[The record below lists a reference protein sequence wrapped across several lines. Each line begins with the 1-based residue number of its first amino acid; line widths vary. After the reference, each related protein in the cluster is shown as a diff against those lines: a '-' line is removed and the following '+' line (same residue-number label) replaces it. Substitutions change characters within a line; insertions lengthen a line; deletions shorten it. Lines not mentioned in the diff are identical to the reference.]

1 MYQVSVDDDD
11 VWCWSPIRCTINMM
25 WQFRR
30 FSRRYW
36 LWHWRGS
43 TWPNPITP
51 PPRGR
56 WCRNGITPGDWD
68 VDAGN
73 RESWKQF
80 AKSSRLPIAHQD
92 YNAVMDHWDFC
103 FHRDFYKSTWFHRKF
118 TTSMCQRPN
127 FKSFFSGNIDWFVK
141 ICKSPDGGGVSAEK
155 WCSLIK
161 SQWNVVSCSLKIQ

>member
-11 VWCWSPIRCTINMM
+11 VWCWSPIRSTINMM

-92 YNAVMDHWDFC
+92 YNAVTVIFV
-103 FHRDFYKSTWFHRKF
+103 FNTISTNLPGF
-118 TTSMCQRPN
+118 TENLPPLCTN
-127 FKSFFSGNIDWFVK
+127 VK
-141 ICKSPDGGGVSAEK
+141 ILSHFFLGI
-155 WCSLIK
+155 LIGLWK
-161 SQWNVVSCSLKIQ
+161 YAKPWWRWSERGEMMFFDKISVKCR